1 MENKIIKT
9 LRTHYFA
16 MLAVVC
22 AMIAFLELLFEEK
35 LTFALPD
42 AMYII
47 QVFVIMFTLIFIS
60 VAIIGFTKSLEKAK
74 GLSKEDA
81 MVLFQR
87 EGMQRTNLLFCVLA
101 VNAMTYC
108 MIGYELENTLSE
120 HGTVS
125 RGVCKVG
132 ADGTLDFIEENV
144 EVIDE

>member
-9 LRTHYFA
+9 LRIHYFA

-22 AMIAFLELLFEEK
+22 AMIAFLELRFEEK

-42 AMYII
+42 AMYIT

-81 MVLFQR
+81 MVLFLR
-87 EGMQRTNLLFCVLA
+87 KGMQRTNLLFCVLA
-101 VNAMTYC
+101 VNAMAYC
-108 MIGYELENTLSE
+108 IIGYE
-120 HGTVS
+120 
-125 RGVCKVG
+125 G
-132 ADGTLDFIEENV
+132 ALYCGLVALGAMIYSFPTKRVLDEFL
-144 EVIDE
+144 IDKE